1 MTQVQL
7 LTLINKLQL
16 TLSKAKDALENTY
29 LPAYVVLH
37 YIEAS
42 TFHKLTTNLVNLLS
56 KLQTKDYSFVCSLL
70 WDEHQSN

>member
-29 LPAYVVLH
+29 LPAYVFLH
-37 YIEAS
+37 YIEEETGVDISQADN
-42 TFHKLTTNLVNLLS
+42 KLG
-56 KLQTKDYSFVCSLL
+56 
-70 WDEHQSN
+70 